1 MLSFMRLHRSTS
13 SNSEG
18 RGTPSM
24 AAMEEVLSTPLE
36 QHHQQQ
42 HQQPSE
48 RRRFL
53 HRSATFR
60 SRSAEI
66 PPDAGAAA
74 PGRVP
79 FRVSVLRAGG
89 LLTTLGARRHVVYAT
104 QDAAFNYEAMLAL
117 DENNPRR
124 GVRKIVMDQLPT
136 SSAGR
141 ADLSCECHIC
151 MDAFKRG
158 THITQLPCEHRFCHG
173 CIRKWLHDHRTCPVC
188 RYEFPDCQTIFV
200 K

>member
-1 MLSFMRLHRSTS
+1 
-13 SNSEG
+13 
-18 RGTPSM
+18 
-24 AAMEEVLSTPLE
+24 MEEVLSTPLE
-36 QHHQQQ
+36 QHQQHQQ
-42 HQQPSE
+42 QQPSE

-53 HRSATFR
+53 HRSATIR

-66 PPDAGAAA
+66 PPDAGGAA
-74 PGRVP
+74 PGRLH
-79 FRVSVLRAGG
+79 FRASVLRAGG

-104 QDAAFNYEAMLAL
+104 QDGAFNYEAMLAL
-117 DENNPRR
+117 DEGNPRR
-124 GVRKIVMDQLPT
+124 GVRRTVMDQLPT
-136 SSAGR
+136 ACAGK

-151 MDAFKRG
+151 MDCFSRG
-158 THITQLPCEHRFCHG
+158 THMTRLPCEHRFCST